1 MTEGKI
7 LFAAVRLSE
16 VGVVLVG
23 ILFAA
28 AAVGKWKKRIAFRVM
43 AWSCALG
50 GVTPFLIFATSMF
63 INAHGLSVRNTFE
76 RFTLV
81 LWPSSIGLMGLEGPG
96 PIVFKLLFVAVLVLM
111 NMGLYGLVG
120 VCIGFA
126 WQKFRFQKTAISGG
140 I

>member
-1 MTEGKI
+1 MTEGEI

-23 ILFAA
+23 ILFVV

-43 AWSCALG
+43 AWSSGLG
-50 GVTPFLIFATSMF
+50 GVTPFATSMF

-76 RFTLV
+76 RFSLV

-126 WQKFRFQKTAISGG
+126 WQKFGFQKAAINGG